1 MGESYKIV
9 IKGPNVS
16 VDQEVSEEQAKRF
29 LVALF
34 SGKAAEALP
43 QQNKD
48 KKDGGIDPAM
58 DDLDGDSLA
67 TYITSSNAKSGPE
80 KITAIGSFLKKHR
93 ATATFDKPTLEQGFS
108 DAAEAV
114 PKNMP
119 RDIKMAIKSGWIAV
133 KPGQQGTYYVT
144 GGGQQAVTARFNDN
158 PRRRAAKARNRKP
171 KKGSV

>member
-1 MGESYKIV
+1 MYTATTKLDTNMAESYKIV

-34 SGKAAEALP
+34 SGKAAEASAQL
-43 QQNKD
+43 NT
-48 KKDGGIDPAM
+48 
-58 DDLDGDSLA
+58 

-80 KITAIGSFLKKHR
+80 KITAIGSFLKKHQ

-114 PKNMP
+114 PKNMS

-133 KPGQQGTYYVT
+133 KPGSPGTYYVT
-144 GGGQQAVTARFNDN
+144 GGGQQAVAARFNDN
-158 PRRRAAKARNRKP
+158 PRRRAAKARNRRS